1 MRKNV
6 IDSYSRA
13 NALTFGLSQFF
24 GSIAYTSLCLT
35 EGDTVLYLTLQVP
48 FVRAFTTVSVKLAV
62 II

>member
-6 IDSYSRA
+6 IDSYSRV
-13 NALTFGLSQFF
+13 NALTILLQFF
-24 GSIAYTSLCLT
+24 GSIAYASLCLT
-35 EGDTVLYLTLQVP
+35 EGDTVLCLTLQVP